1 MERRLPPGPGPA
13 GRGGR
18 ARSGRRRRPW
28 WQRRGESRG
37 AAAGE
42 AQTPNSIGTRE
53 GCVPR
58 EGSGEGGALQEIFC
72 DFRQVGPLDL
82 PAKIALT
89 ADKSL

>member
-1 MERRLPPGPGPA
+1 MSIFVEIFFTKKAPCK
-13 GRGGR
+13 
-18 ARSGRRRRPW
+18 
-28 WQRRGESRG
+28 RG
-37 AAAGE
+37 AAVRNAAAG
-42 AQTPNSIGTRE
+42 ARYMRG

-89 ADKSL
+89 ADKLL